1 MRCRSGSCL
10 STDVRCKNKRKCKK
24 KNTNVRKKERNKVRE
39 GKKEGRRGEKEG
51 EVGLSQSSV
60 AYLWCKRKYLV
71 LQGIQFTSAEN
82 AHVS

>member
-1 MRCRSGSCL
+1 M
-10 STDVRCKNKRKCKK
+10 
-24 KNTNVRKKERNKVRE
+24 RE

-51 EVGLSQSSV
+51 EVGLLQSSV

-82 AHVS
+82 AHVSRFTSGQSQFLITSYVKTK